1 MTPEPLKDK
10 RQNQD
15 VLQQT
20 GKDFFTSFWQG
31 KDNSF
36 YYHEDIK
43 SAVEWLKDKLQFF
56 PETMEN
62 DFKILEL
69 LDEAFED
76 VVKK

>member
-1 MTPEPLKDK
+1 LYLDSFDHNKYPPIYL
-10 RQNQD
+10 
-15 VLQQT
+15 
-20 GKDFFTSFWQG
+20 GK
-31 KDNSF
+31 
-36 YYHEDIK
+36 DIK

-76 VVKK
+76 VMK